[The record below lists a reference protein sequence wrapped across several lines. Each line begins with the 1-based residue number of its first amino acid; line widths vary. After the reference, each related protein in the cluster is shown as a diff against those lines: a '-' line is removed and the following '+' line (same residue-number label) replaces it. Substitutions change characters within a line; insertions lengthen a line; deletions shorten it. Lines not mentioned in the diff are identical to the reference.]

1 MARKLTKSQLK
12 QKRLRDQAQAKQ
24 QKQREQM
31 FSRGLGLSNSKKSIS
46 KKPNYN
52 HRSDHNHYQSLDTG
66 HGQAPKKDL
75 IKYTGDKLLG
85 IGMMHKSNLV
95 PVFNEDQAKD
105 ISTMRRN

>member
-1 MARKLTKSQLK
+1 MARKLTTSQLK
-12 QKRLRDQAQAKQ
+12 QKRLREQAQIKQ

-31 FSRGLGLSNSKKSIS
+31 FSHGLDLSNSKKSVS
-46 KKPNYN
+46 KKPSYS
-52 HRSDHNHYQSLDTG
+52 HRSDHDQYQSLDTG
-66 HGQAPKKDL
+66 HGQATKKES
-75 IKYTGDKLLG
+75 IKYTGDKLIG